1 MICEQLLDL
10 EQNFLNRDSEYNIGY
25 SLITSFFTSN
35 NSSIQFF

>member
-25 SLITSFFTSN
+25 SLSNSN